1 MAQLRI
7 RIELKRP
14 RKGIELPKLIRLAEE
29 AQKFLRMVA
38 EDVGIRPDEGT
49 WVAENFYNQG
59 IGFDNDFQ
67 FAEVDQAQVAS
78 YIHAVDVI
86 TMIDRENSWQARGI
100 RPLTVL
106 QSAKM
111 AAIADDDEVV
121 RLGLLKA
128 DVTGLAPHVDVD
140 WRPLPKPRAHEI
152 IEFYQAT
159 VEYRGMI
166 QGLIHSLFKE
176 AAPPYFTLRDFAS
189 RELVRCEFKA
199 GDWPSLHQAL
209 TRKDGVVL
217 VAGWLRVKR
226 VDKAIE
232 LMRVDKIQ
240 GTKAVSENELK
251 AFFGSAPGWTGDMT
265 TDEFI
270 KSVRT
275 DDDGE

>member
-1 MAQLRI
+1 MAQLRV

-14 RKGIELPKLIRLAEE
+14 RKGIELAKLIRLAEE

-38 EDVGIRPDEGT
+38 EDVGIKPDDGI

-59 IGFDNDFQ
+59 IGFDNEFYFSD
-67 FAEVDQAQVAS
+67 VDHAQVAS
-78 YIHAVDVI
+78 YVHAVDVI
-86 TMIDRENSWQARGI
+86 ASIDREQEWRVRGV

-121 RLGLLKA
+121 RLGLLRNEVVVDGLP
-128 DVTGLAPHVDVD
+128 DVE
-140 WRPLPKPRAHEI
+140 WRPLPKARAHEI
-152 IEFYQAT
+152 IEFYQES
-159 VEYRGMI
+159 VEYRGML

-189 RELVRCEFKA
+189 GELVRCEFKA
-199 GDWPSLHQAL
+199 ADWPSLHHAL

-232 LMRVDKIQ
+232 VMRVDKIQ
-240 GTKAVSENELK
+240 GTKPVSRDELQ

-270 KSVRT
+270 KSLRT
-275 DDDGE
+275 EDDAE

>member
-14 RKGIELPKLIRLAEE
+14 RKGIELAKLIRLAEE

-38 EDVGIRPDEGT
+38 EDVGIKPDVGT

-59 IGFDNDFQ
+59 VGFDNEFQ
-67 FAEVDQAQVAS
+67 FADVDLTQVAS
-78 YIHAVDVI
+78 YMHAVDI
-86 TMIDRENSWQARGI
+86 IASIDREHEWRARGV

-111 AAIADDDEVV
+111 AAIADDDETV
-121 RLGLLKA
+121 RLGLLRPEA
-128 DVTGLAPHVDVD
+128 LAPDVVD

-152 IEFYQAT
+152 IQFYEAT
-159 VEYRGMI
+159 VEYRGML
-166 QGLIHSLFKE
+166 QGVIHSLYKE
-176 AAPPYFTLRDFAS
+176 ATPPYFTLRDFAS

-199 GDWPSLHQAL
+199 ADWSSLHSAL

-232 LMRVDKIQ
+232 EMRVDKIQ
-240 GTKAVSENELK
+240 GTKPVSADELK
-251 AFFGSAPGWTGDMT
+251 EFFGSAPGWTGDMT

-270 KSVRT
+270 KSLRV
-275 DDDGE
+275 DDDAE

>member
-14 RKGIELPKLIRLAEE
+14 RKGIELAKLIRLAEE

-49 WVAENFYNQG
+49 WVAQEFYNQG
-59 IGFDNDFQ
+59 VGFDNEFQ
-67 FAEVDQAQVAS
+67 FADVDQAQVAS
-78 YIHAVDVI
+78 YLHAVNVI
-86 TMIDRENSWQARGI
+86 ASIDREHEWRARGV

-121 RLGLLKA
+121 RLGLLKT
-128 DVTGLAPHVDVD
+128 DAPPTDLVD

-159 VEYRGMI
+159 VEYRGML
-166 QGLIHSLFKE
+166 QGLIHSLYKE
-176 AAPPYFTLRDFAS
+176 ATPPYFTLRDFAS

-199 GDWPSLHQAL
+199 ADWPSLHNAL
-209 TRKDGVVL
+209 TRKDDAVL

-226 VDKAIE
+226 VDKAVE
-232 LMRVDKIQ
+232 VMRVDKIQ
-240 GTKAVSENELK
+240 GTKPVSVDELK
-251 AFFGSAPGWTGDMT
+251 AFFGSAPAWTGDMT

-270 KSVRT
+270 KSVRM
-275 DDDGE
+275 DDDAE

>member
-14 RKGIELPKLIRLAEE
+14 RKGIELAKLIRLAEE

-38 EDVGIRPDEGT
+38 EDVGIRADEGT

-59 IGFDNDFQ
+59 VGFDNEFY
-67 FAEVDQAQVAS
+67 FADIDQAQVAS

-86 TMIDRENSWQARGI
+86 ASIEREHEWRARGV

-121 RLGLLKA
+121 RLGLLKPDA
-128 DVTGLAPHVDVD
+128 MAGEGVD

-152 IEFYQAT
+152 IEFYQET
-159 VEYRGMI
+159 VEYRGML
-166 QGLIHSLFKE
+166 QGLIHSLYKE
-176 AAPPYFTLRDFAS
+176 ATPPYFTLRDFAS

-199 GDWPSLHQAL
+199 GDWSSLHHAL

-226 VDKAIE
+226 VDRTIE
-232 LMRVDKIQ
+232 VMRVDKIQ
-240 GTKAVSENELK
+240 GTKPVSAEELRS
-251 AFFGSAPGWTGDMT
+251 FFGSAPGWTGDMT
-265 TDEFI
+265 TDDFI
-270 KSVRT
+270 KSIRV
-275 DDDGE
+275 DDDAE